1 MYEEVLTMKINLKF
15 NGGKEKSADGSRP
28 ASNWNL
34 DLQLEMTP
42 EEFIQSGKQMVETFK
57 LGVENA
63 DRIIDHAES
72 AKMRILERDHQ
83 LKMMREERRRNR
95 PQSKE

>member
-1 MYEEVLTMKINLKF
+1 MKINLKF

-28 ASNWNL
+28 ASTWNL
-34 DLQLEMTP
+34 DLQLEMSP
-42 EEFIQSGKQMVETFK
+42 EEFIQSGKQMVEAFK

-83 LKMMREERRRNR
+83 LKMVREERRERKHK
-95 PQSKE
+95 PLEYKE

>member
-1 MYEEVLTMKINLKF
+1 
-15 NGGKEKSADGSRP
+15 
-28 ASNWNL
+28 
-34 DLQLEMTP
+34 
-42 EEFIQSGKQMVETFK
+42 MVEAFK

-83 LKMMREERRRNR
+83 LKMVREERRERKHK
-95 PQSKE
+95 PLEYKE